1 MCHLMQ
7 IDGGKVETATSFIFL
22 CSKIPIDG
30 DCSYEIKRC
39 FLPGRKSMTNQGS
52 VLKSRDITLPAK
64 VQIVKAIVFPVGM
77 YKCENWVIKEIECQ
91 RTDAF
96 ELWC

>member
-1 MCHLMQ
+1 MQ

-22 CSKIPIDG
+22 CSKIPTDG
-30 DCSYEIKRC
+30 DCSYEIERC
-39 FLPGRKSMTNQGS
+39 FLPGRKTMTNQGS